1 MSLRFLSI
9 GLLVLACGTSDPINA
24 SDRESVLLDADGRL
38 QAAFEAE
45 ARGDRESRRR
55 LLADSI
61 ELDPTAPEPRWHVG
75 LVQGKGGSWKD
86 IDSSIQE
93 QSRSSII
100 KRYEATRK
108 KISGTAMDHWQLA
121 IWCAKNR
128 LGQQCVAH
136 LHQVIEIDSNHAGA
150 RAALGHIP
158 FGGQWLTTEHQ
169 QSLQRRQMLA
179 ERSLARYHDDIAT
192 HIDRMATG
200 PTKLA
205 DRAKSDLLKIRD
217 PLSVFALENA
227 TATSPSGVVEVIL
240 ECIDSID
247 FPEASQALARFALL
261 HPDAVIR
268 DKATAYLENK
278 PLYDYVPEL
287 LDMLSGPIQFSLV
300 PFFDRLGKF
309 LGYRQAFA
317 NEGMDE
323 VRLSIGDRRFERVA
337 IARPNSWLTG
347 THPRFNP
354 GRTRSGV
361 LRRPLELDLE
371 RQVEIA
377 IDEQNDRII
386 NQMALQTASN
396 EIAASQQ
403 SIALA
408 NERIRSRNQAISAL
422 VSKVAGQ
429 DFAGDSNAIWEWWDQ
444 HNDTYYQEYKSHRYD
459 YNSISD
465 RIPEYRPTP
474 PLPTCECFV
483 AGTPVMTQQGR
494 RPIEQVAVGDLVLSR
509 DIPTGRLGWEPVLQV
524 TSQPPKE
531 TVTLVLGDEELT
543 CTPGHLFWVSGEGWK
558 KAAEIEASDWL
569 HGASEPV
576 QVTGKKAS
584 GKQSTYNLKV
594 LNQRTYFIGQGLVL
608 SHDVTPRRAT
618 RESVPGYRRSEMQ
631 VAKIQDAGSR

>member
-9 GLLVLACGTSDPINA
+9 GLLILACGTSDQVTA
-24 SDRESVLLDADGRL
+24 SDREPVLVDADGLL

-61 ELDPTAPEPRWHVG
+61 ELDPTAPEPRWHAG
-75 LVQGKGGSWKD
+75 LVQGRGGSWKD

-100 KRYEATRK
+100 KRYEVMRK
-108 KISGTAMDHWQLA
+108 KISGTAMDHWQLS
-121 IWCAKNR
+121 IWCANNR
-128 LGQQCVAH
+128 LEQQCVAH
-136 LHQVIEIDSNHAGA
+136 LHQVIELDNNHAGA

-158 FGGQWLTTEHQ
+158 VGGQWLTTEHQ

-192 HIDRMATG
+192 HIDRMVKG
-200 PTKLA
+200 PQKFA
-205 DRAKSDLLKIRD
+205 DRAKYELLNIRD

-227 TATSPSGVVEVIL
+227 AATSPSGVVEVIL

-247 FPEASQALARFALL
+247 SPEASQALARFALL

-268 DKATAYLENK
+268 DKATAYLETK

-287 LDMLSGPIQFSLV
+287 LDMLSGPIQFSMV
-300 PFFDRLGKF
+300 PFFDRRGKF

-337 IARPNSWLTG
+337 VVPRNARN
-347 THPRFNP
+347 
-354 GRTRSGV
+354 
-361 LRRPLELDLE
+361 RRGELLSPFE
-371 RQVEIA
+371 RQLQTA
-377 IDEQNDRII
+377 ILDQNDRII
-386 NQMALQTASN
+386 NQMALQRASN
-396 EIAASQQ
+396 EIAVSQQ
-403 SIALA
+403 STALA
-408 NERIRSRNQAISAL
+408 NEGIRNRNEAISAL
-422 VSKVAGQ
+422 VSKIARQ

-444 HNDTYYQEYKSHRYD
+444 YNDTYYQEYKPHRYD
-459 YNSISD
+459 YNSVSD
-465 RIPEYRPTP
+465 RIPDYRPTRAI
-474 PLPTCECFV
+474 ECFV
-483 AGTPVMTQQGR
+483 AGTPVMTQQGT

-509 DIPTGRLGWEPVLQV
+509 DIPTGRLGWEPVLKV

-531 TVTLVLGDEELT
+531 TVTLVLDNEELT

-576 QVTGKKAS
+576 QVTGKNAS
-584 GKQSTYNLKV
+584 GNQVTYNLQV
-594 LNQRTYFIGQGLVL
+594 HNQRTYFVGQGLIL

-618 RESVPGYRRSEMQ
+618 RESVPGYRRPEMQ
-631 VAKIQDAGSR
+631 VAKIQDAGTRPIPFRED

>member
-9 GLLVLACGTSDPINA
+9 GLLILACGTSDQINA
-24 SDRESVLLDADGRL
+24 SDRESVLLDTDGRL

-45 ARGDRESRRR
+45 ARGDRELRRR

-61 ELDPTAPEPRWHVG
+61 ESDPTAPEPRWHVG

-86 IDSSIQE
+86 IETSIQE

-169 QSLQRRQMLA
+169 QSLQCREMLA
-179 ERSLARYHDDIAT
+179 ERSLARYHDEIAT
-192 HIDRMATG
+192 HIECMATG

-217 PLSVFALENA
+217 PLSLFALENA
-227 TATSPSGVVEVIL
+227 AATSPSRVVEVIL

-247 FPEASQALARFALL
+247 FPKASQALARFALL

-268 DKATAYLENK
+268 DKATTYLENK
-278 PLYDYVPEL
+278 PLYDYIPEL

-300 PFFDRLGKF
+300 PFFDRQGKL

-317 NEGMDE
+317 NERMDE
-323 VRLSIGDRRFERVA
+323 VRLSIGDRRIERVA
-337 IARPNSWLTG
+337 IARPNSDRRNRGVPT
-347 THPRFNP
+347 NP
-354 GRTRSGV
+354 
-361 LRRPLELDLE
+361 LE
-371 RQVEIA
+371 RQIEIA
-377 IDEQNDRII
+377 SVEYYNRIV
-386 NQMALQTASN
+386 NQMAIQTASN

-422 VSKVAGQ
+422 VSKVARQ

-459 YNSISD
+459 YNSVSD
-465 RIPEYRPTP
+465 RIPEYRPT
-474 PLPTCECFV
+474 LPTCECFV

-524 TSQPPKE
+524 TSQPPKD
-531 TVTLVLGDEELT
+531 TVTLALGDEELT

-576 QVTGKKAS
+576 QVTGKKSS
-584 GKQSTYNLKV
+584 GMQSTYNLKV

-631 VAKIQDAGSR
+631 VAKTQDAGSRSIPFRED